1 MGEDN
6 SPYFDQGC
14 LDGSED
20 ALLLSQCPPGAPAGR
35 DPSRSWSVMYNR
47 GYDRTFHPNPCP
59 CDGSCRKGK
68 QLGQAPA
75 AGQQTPAAG
84 VQDGGGGV
92 DSWGGGVDIRGGG
105 VDTWA

>member
-14 LDGSED
+14 LDGAED
-20 ALLLSQCPPGAPAGR
+20 ARQLSQCPPGMAAGQ
-35 DPSRSWSVMYNR
+35 DPGRSWSVMYRR
-47 GYDRTFHPNPCP
+47 GYDRTFHPTPCP
-59 CDGSCRKGK
+59 CDGSCRRNR

-75 AGQQTPAAG
+75 V
-84 VQDGGGGV
+84 VQEDGGGGF

-105 VDTWA
+105 IDTWA